1 MITFREFLFRRPLG
15 VLAIVVIVLSLLIVF
30 TIEIEPL
37 PQQTVLEDTVVKV
50 ERDQKKFKVW
60 GEKTLSILYQT
71 DLMEGDVVLIHGEFV
86 SVQRQ
91 KRPSYGRYLLSQGI
105 LYTVWN
111 PVIQQTGEVRPLYL
125 YKKKILTLFE
135 RRIEMRFRTESF
147 FWKALFYGDRSEFP
161 KEIGEG
167 FSKMGTAHIL
177 ALSGFHVGLIV
188 LFLQFL
194 LQWLSLRRRNVLI
207 CLFLICYSFLTGLKP
222 PILRAVGFY
231 LLYYVSFLL
240 KRRYDLLSS
249 LYAMCILI
257 LLYNPYQILD
267 IGFQLSF
274 LSVLSIAI
282 FYRPLE
288 RRIKTSVQK
297 DEKRSLWGRYLV
309 FGFQSL
315 ACFSALSFSATIL
328 TLPLVVRYFGL
339 MPLLSVVGNLFII
352 PLISLAMTFFL
363 ISLLLPCHWLLTDI
377 LVWGAEKL
385 MYLMFSGTEYITSFR
400 YSYLE
405 WQRAPV
411 LFLLLYYAL
420 CIVWYIKREK
430 RMIKE
435 NFYDIQRIERTVG

>member
-1 MITFREFLFRRPLG
+1 MITFRELLFRRPLG
-15 VLAIVVIVLSLLIVF
+15 VLAIGAIVLSLFIVF
-30 TIEIEPL
+30 TTEIEPL
-37 PQQTVLEDTVVKV
+37 PQQAMLKDTVVKV
-50 ERDQKKFKVW
+50 ERHQKKFKVW
-60 GEKTLSILYQT
+60 GEKTLSTLYQT
-71 DLMEGDVVLIHGEFV
+71 DLTEGDVVLIQGEFV
-86 SVQRQ
+86 SVQQQ
-91 KRPSYGRYLLSQGI
+91 KTPSYGRYLLSQGI
-105 LYTVWN
+105 LYTVRE
-111 PVIQQTGEVRPLYL
+111 PVIQRTGEVQPLYL
-125 YKKKILTLFE
+125 YKKKILTLLE

-147 FWKALFYGDRSEFP
+147 FWKALLYGDRSEFP
-161 KEIGEG
+161 KEIGDG

-194 LQWLSLRRRNVLI
+194 LQWLSLKRRNVLI
-207 CLFLICYSFLTGLKP
+207 CLFLICYVFLTGLRP

-231 LLYYVSFLL
+231 LLYYVSFML

-257 LLYNPYQILD
+257 LLYRPCQILD

-274 LSVLSIAI
+274 LSVLSIAM
-282 FYRPLE
+282 FYPPLE
-288 RRIKTSVQK
+288 KRIKTSVQK
-297 DEKRSLWGRYLV
+297 EDKRTVWVRYLFSV
-309 FGFQSL
+309 LESL
-315 ACFSALSFSATIL
+315 ACFSALSLSATIL

-339 MPLLSVVGNLFII
+339 IPLLSVVGNLFII

-363 ISLLLPCHWLLTDI
+363 ISMLLPCDWLLTDI

-385 MYLMFSGTEYITSFR
+385 MYLMFSGTEYMTSFR

-405 WQRAPV
+405 WERVPV

-420 CIVWYIKREK
+420 CIVWYSKREK

-435 NFYDIQRIERTVG
+435 NFYDIQRIERTV